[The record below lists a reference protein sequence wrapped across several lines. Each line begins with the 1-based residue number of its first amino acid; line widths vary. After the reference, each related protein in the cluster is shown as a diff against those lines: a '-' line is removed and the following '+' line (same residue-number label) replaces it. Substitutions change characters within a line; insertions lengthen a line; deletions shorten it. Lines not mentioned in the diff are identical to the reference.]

1 MTLSTR
7 IASAEVG
14 SRELDIE
21 LMVLLGGALDV
32 GDGVY
37 YGPNEAVW
45 HTSDAA
51 EVDGSYHMLPSPSR
65 SLDAAL
71 ALAERVLPR
80 WGYDIGSP
88 SRMGEHGGRPWADC
102 WPPVEDDDVRTF
114 RLRPTPYHINAAT
127 PALALCAAILKA
139 VESEK

>member
-1 MTLSTR
+1 MSDLADR
-7 IASAEVG
+7 IASAKVG

-71 ALAERVLPR
+71 ALAERAL
-80 WGYDIGSP
+80 GKGFFGLTLTMD
-88 SRMGEHGGRPWADC
+88 EHGGSRCA
-102 WPPVEDDDVRTF
+102 VEYRHCGHVGNG
-114 RLRPTPYHINAAT
+114 PTA
-127 PALALCAAILKA
+127 ALALCAAILAALSPSKTGGQG
-139 VESEK
+139 